1 VENRYALLFCSAMA
15 PPRVIEPALLFVRR
29 ILSLASLVSL
39 AAGTFGCAGYHLGPV
54 KPAAMAQVRTLAVPA
69 FKNNTLEP
77 RLEVLLANVLIK
89 QLQQDGTYHVV
100 SEKDADAVV
109 LCTVDKLDRQPARSV
124 RNNASKG
131 ILADFYQTSEFTL
144 DLVLKVDV
152 QEKSTGK
159 SVFKREV
166 RGTSSFF
173 VSSSNPLTADVNRD
187 ERQAISQ
194 AAEDASVRLT
204 SYLSEGW

>member
-1 VENRYALLFCSAMA
+1 MA
-15 PPRVIEPALLFVRR
+15 PARVTGSALPLVRGL
-29 ILSLASLVSL
+29 LSVASVVLL
-39 AAGTFGCAGYHLGPV
+39 AASNSGCAGYHLGPV
-54 KPAAMAQVRTLAVPA
+54 KPTAMAQVRTLAVPA

-89 QLQQDGTYHVV
+89 QLQQDGTYRIA

-152 QEKSTGK
+152 QEKGTGK
-159 SVFKREV
+159 SLLKREV

-173 VSSSNPLTADVNRD
+173 VSSANPLTADVNRD

>member
-1 VENRYALLFCSAMA
+1 MA
-15 PPRVIEPALLFVRR
+15 PARVTGSALPLVRGL
-29 ILSLASLVSL
+29 LSVASVVLL
-39 AAGTFGCAGYHLGPV
+39 AASNSGCAGYHLGPV

-69 FKNNTLEP
+69 FRNNTLEP

-89 QLQQDGTYHVV
+89 QLQQDGTYRIA

-152 QEKSTGK
+152 QEKGTGK
-159 SVFKREV
+159 SLLKREV

-173 VSSSNPLTADVNRD
+173 VSSANPLTADVNRD

>member
-1 VENRYALLFCSAMA
+1 MA
-15 PPRVIEPALLFVRR
+15 PARVTGSALPLVRGL
-29 ILSLASLVSL
+29 LSVASVVLL
-39 AAGTFGCAGYHLGPV
+39 AASNSGCAGYNLGPV

-69 FKNNTLEP
+69 FRNNTLEP

-89 QLQQDGTYHVV
+89 QLQQDGTYRIA
-100 SEKDADAVV
+100 SDKDADAVV

-152 QEKSTGK
+152 QEKGTGK
-159 SVFKREV
+159 SLLKREV

-173 VSSSNPLTADVNRD
+173 VSSANPLTADVNRD